1 MKYIF
6 YFLVPSVICAI
17 LSMIA
22 DKGCL
27 SSAVSCI
34 ICLFFTT
41 FWVLIITGIDAIYE
55 TLHEVWKVS
64 YRLDDIEKKLKE
76 FSEKELEK

>member
-6 YFLVPSVICAI
+6 YILPSTIICAI

-22 DKGCL
+22 DRGCL
-27 SSAVSCI
+27 SSAVSCMA
-34 ICLFFTT
+34 CLFFAV
-41 FWVLIITGIDAIYE
+41 FWVLIIMVIDAIYE
-55 TLHEVWKVS
+55 TLHEVWEVS

-76 FSEKELEK
+76 ISEKYLEK

>member
-1 MKYIF
+1 MKYVF

-34 ICLFFTT
+34 ICLFFSA
-41 FWVLIITGIDAIYE
+41 FWALIITGIDAIYE

-76 FSEKELEK
+76 ISEKGLEK